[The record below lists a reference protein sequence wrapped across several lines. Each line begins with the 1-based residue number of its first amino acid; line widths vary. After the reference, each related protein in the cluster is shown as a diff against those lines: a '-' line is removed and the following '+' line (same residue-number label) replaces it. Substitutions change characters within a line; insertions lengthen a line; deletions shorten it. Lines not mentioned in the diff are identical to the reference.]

1 MNSSKSRQPGNL
13 APTQAQRFLA
23 ELANLRP
30 EPDATARFLRQF
42 AAFIPERKHPFAAV
56 ETLPYRER
64 QQDGT
69 HVASSEPALRAA
81 EALRT
86 GKYGVAPPEHPTPD
100 ASAGAI
106 GPPRVGDQP
115 YQPARSD
122 TDTPGRGIPRG
133 SPPRPIDSAEQE
145 AEWIWTLHT
154 HLCRIW
160 DQPDYRTRQWGGF
173 LLLHLARGEAGSRH
187 LTLLGFPGPLP
198 PPTLFEQALMWF
210 VDVGDRA
217 RHCPNPD
224 CVAPYFFA
232 ARRSQ
237 KYCADICARPSQRE
251 FKRRWWAEHGS
262 ARRKSRTRHVTK
274 AKKGR

>member
-1 MNSSKSRQPGNL
+1 MNSSKSRQPSNL
-13 APTQAQRFLA
+13 APAQAQGFLA

-42 AAFIPERKHPFAAV
+42 AAFIPERQHPFAAV
-56 ETLPYRER
+56 QTLPYRER
-64 QQDGT
+64 QPD
-69 HVASSEPALRAA
+69 ALPATPSKGAQRAA

-86 GKYGVAPPEHPTPD
+86 GMYGGREPAPCVAE
-100 ASAGAI
+100 
-106 GPPRVGDQP
+106 QP

-122 TDTPGRGIPRG
+122 TDTPSRGIPRG
-133 SPPRPIDSAEQE
+133 SPPRPIGSAEQE

-262 ARRKSRTRHVTK
+262 VRRKSRTRHATK